1 MQKIFSAIRILISIT
16 IIASLFKLM
25 HWPYSMHLYIIGLG
39 GIFVLYPIR
48 FFLKKEKTTLDYI
61 KLIFVELFCFTRFVK
76 IHHLLKID
84 IIITITNIIGLA
96 WILFEIYNYINNI
109 KPKYKTILPH
119 FNYNYIFGLVIV
131 VGVLFKLMH
140 WPYANILLITGV
152 ILISAYFI
160 YDSFK
165 SKS

>member
-25 HWPYSMHLYIIGLG
+25 HWPYSMYLYIIGLG
-39 GIFVLYPIR
+39 GIFVLYTFR
-48 FFLKKEKTTLDYI
+48 FFLKKDKTTLDYI
-61 KLIFVELFCFTRFVK
+61 KLIFVELFCFTRFVN

-84 IIITITNIIGLA
+84 TLITITNIVGLI
-96 WILFEIYNYINNI
+96 WIVFEIYNCMNGI
-109 KPKYKTILPH
+109 KPKYKPILPN
-119 FNYNYIFGLVIV
+119 FSANYLFGLIIII
-131 VGVLFKLMH
+131 GAIFRLMH
-140 WPYANILLITGV
+140 WPYANALLITGL
-152 ILISAYFI
+152 ILMSVYFI